1 MTSALTICYIPDGV
15 KEELKKF
22 RFSKSTTMNALIL
35 KIDRESHELQSEQ
48 LLNDCSIDE
57 FKEELP
63 SQQPRF
69 VLLSWSKKHSDER
82 VSYPML
88 LIYYCPNGSSPE
100 LQMLYAGSRNFIVNE
115 CHVSKNIEVRDI
127 DEIDDDL
134 LDSKF

>member
-1 MTSALTICYIPDGV
+1 MTSSLTICYIPDSV
-15 KEELKKF
+15 KDELKKF
-22 RFSKSTTMNALIL
+22 RFLKSSAMNALIM
-35 KIDRESHELQSEQ
+35 KIDRESHQLETEQ
-48 LLNDCSIDE
+48 TLNDCSIEE

-69 VLLSWSKKHSDER
+69 VLLSWSKKHEDER

-100 LQMLYAGSRNFIVNE
+100 LQMLYAGSRNSIVNE
-115 CHVSKNIEVRDI
+115 CGVSKNIEVRDI